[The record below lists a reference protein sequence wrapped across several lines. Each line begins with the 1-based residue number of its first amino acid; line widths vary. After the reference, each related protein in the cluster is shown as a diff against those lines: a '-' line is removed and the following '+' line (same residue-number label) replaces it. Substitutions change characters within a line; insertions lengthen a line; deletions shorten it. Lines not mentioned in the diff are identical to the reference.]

1 MLIFRLKQKKIEEF
15 SIQNINSLGFSRRFF
30 RLYLKEWK
38 RKNLS
43 EIQDLEN

>member
-15 SIQNINSLGFSRRFF
+15 FNQNVNSLGFSRRLF

-43 EIQDLEN
+43 EIKGLEN

>member
-1 MLIFRLKQKKIEEF
+1 MIIFWLRQKKIEDIF
-15 SIQNINSLGFSRRFF
+15 NQNVNSLGFSKRFF

>member
-1 MLIFRLKQKKIEEF
+1 MLIFRLRQKKIEDNF
-15 SIQNINSLGFSRRFF
+15 NQNVNSLGFSRRFF

>member
-15 SIQNINSLGFSRRFF
+15 LNQNVNSLGFSKRFF
-30 RLYLKEWK
+30 RWYLKEWK

>member
-1 MLIFRLKQKKIEEF
+1 MLIFRLKQKKIEDYF
-15 SIQNINSLGFSRRFF
+15 NQNVNSIGFSRRFF

-43 EIQDLEN
+43 DIKELEN

>member
-15 SIQNINSLGFSRRFF
+15 FNQNINSLGFSRRLF

-43 EIQDLEN
+43 EIKDLEN